1 MSDFA
6 DWQADYEALTTR
18 CGVIQLADW
27 SQVQVS
33 GRDAASFLHNM
44 CTNDI
49 RRLEPGQSC
58 EAFFTDVKGK
68 ILAHTL
74 VIATGEHVEFL
85 AVPDQAERLITHLD
99 RYIIREDV
107 QLADVTNDFAWYYAL
122 GPQSGEINAEN
133 YELIVHSDFLWPGGF
148 LVRVQSGDSNPFAA
162 LPTIDTT
169 SPAWAAL
176 RVESQLPLFGTDFG
190 ESHLPQ
196 EINRDKLAI
205 NFNKGCYLG
214 QETIARIDA
223 LGHVNKLLV
232 LVQFFGEQIPTVG
245 SKLTK
250 DGQEVGTITTSSW
263 SPQLVAPA
271 AIALVRRGAN
281 ELGTEIQSDTGD
293 AKIVQAITASA

>member
-1 MSDFA
+1 MSDFV
-6 DWQADYEALTTR
+6 DWQADYEALTAR
-18 CGVIQLADW
+18 CGVIQLVGW

-33 GRDAASFLHNM
+33 GRDSASFLHNM

-49 RRLEPGQSC
+49 RKLEPGQSC

-68 ILAHTL
+68 IVAHVL
-74 VIATGEHVEFL
+74 VIATGEHIEL
-85 AVPDQAERLITHLD
+85 LTVPGQAERLITHLV

-107 QLADVTNDFAWYYAL
+107 KLANVSNDFVWYYAL
-122 GPQSGEINAEN
+122 GPHVGEMNAEN
-133 YELIVHSDFLWPGGF
+133 KELIVHSDLLWPGGF
-148 LVRVQSGDSNPFAA
+148 LVRVRSGDSNPFAA

-169 SPAWAAL
+169 SPAWTAL
-176 RVESQLPLFGTDFG
+176 RVESQLPLFGTDFDD
-190 ESHLPQ
+190 SNLPQ
-196 EINRDKLAI
+196 EVNRDKLAI

-223 LGHVNKLLV
+223 LGHVNKMLV
-232 LVQFFGEQIPTVG
+232 LVQFSNEQVPAIG

-250 DGQEVGTITTSSW
+250 DVQDVGTITTSGW
-263 SPQLVAPA
+263 SPRFAAPA

-281 ELGTEIQSDTGD
+281 ELGTELQCDTGN